1 MTFLEKLKEDNTNK
15 DETWYRTQVNEFCPH
30 EFGYGK
36 DEHNTC
42 DYSKT
47 FNPELCVKCW
57 NREMPDTNKS
67 VLLTMDKDK
76 EHNIDKKIKEQEECS
91 YNKGLEVAW
100 ELAKKIWSGKDSEN
114 VEIFGTKF
122 VYEIY
127 QLSPQEVIA
136 KLKEY
141 EDAKIIEIGDVV
153 ENDKEELKGLVLDFT
168 DNDTCVWVLDE
179 IRCVGKWN
187 ICDLKKTSRKVD
199 IKSLLQQIGE

>member
-1 MTFLEKLKEDNTNK
+1 MTFLEKAMEIDRARGNTGR
-15 DETWYRTQVNEFCPH
+15 DENYYYNFMCPSEYHFEEQKRCRTE
-30 EFGYGK
+30 
-36 DEHNTC
+36 NTPMQKC
-42 DYSKT
+42 I
-47 FNPELCVKCW
+47 ECW

-76 EHNIDKKIKEQEECS
+76 ELNIDKKIKEQEECS

-127 QLSPQEVIA
+127 QLSPQEAIA

-141 EDAKIIEIGDVV
+141 EEAQIEVGDVV
-153 ENDKEELKGLVLDFT
+153 RLLRTMQVSVVTRIQDKYVRVLYKDGT
-168 DNDTCVWVLDE
+168 GGMIDVPIDKIEKT
-179 IRCVGKWN
+179 GKH
-187 ICDLKKTSRKVD
+187 IDLSQ
-199 IKSLLQQIGE
+199 IFEQIGE